1 MTSVLSLHQRLNLPG
16 PLGKLA
22 GAHDVMGA
30 RLAGAAG
37 FEGVWASSLE
47 IATSHGVPDSNQLA
61 WRQLHAV
68 AAEIARSVALPVVA
82 DCQTGFG
89 GPAVVREVA
98 LAYEAAGVAAICL
111 EDGADPPR
119 NSLLRGQ
126 HAVAPCAEFAEKI
139 AAAAAVRKKLLVL
152 ARVQSLVSGQSQQE
166 AQARAHAYVAAGADA
181 IVIHSR
187 SPEPD
192 QILEFI
198 AAWDR
203 STPLVLIPTTYHA
216 LTVAQMMAT
225 GKVGM
230 VIYANHGLRAAIAA
244 MKRVFRQILDEGT
257 AHGAESWIAG
267 LPEAFDLQS
276 PRPAPGA
283 AP

>member
-1 MTSVLSLHQRLNLPG
+1 VSNAPTLHEKLNRPSQLV
-16 PLGKLA
+16 KLA

-30 RLAGAAG
+30 RLAAAAG

-47 IATSHGVPDSNQLA
+47 IATSHGVPDSNLLT

-68 AAEIARSVALPVVA
+68 AAEIARSVAAPVVA

-89 GPAVVREVA
+89 GPEIVREVA
-98 LAYEAAGVAAICL
+98 LAYEGAGIAAICL

-119 NSLLRGQ
+119 NSLLPGQ
-126 HAVAPCAEFAEKI
+126 QAVAPCGEFAKKV
-139 AAAAAVRKKLLVL
+139 AAAASVRKRLLVL
-152 ARVQSLVSGQSQQE
+152 ARVQSLVAGHSQQV

-187 SPEPD
+187 SPDPD
-192 QILEFI
+192 QVIEFI

-203 STPLVLIPTTYHA
+203 DTPLVLIPTTYHS
-216 LTVAQMMAT
+216 LTVAQMLAT

-230 VIYANHGLRAAIAA
+230 VIYANHGLRAAIAG
-244 MKRVFRQILDEGT
+244 MKRVFCQILDEGT
-257 AHGAESWIAG
+257 SHGVESWIAG
-267 LPEAFDLQS
+267 LPEAFALQS
-276 PRPAPGA
+276 PRPA
-283 AP
+283 